1 MRDDCAVSRTHRAG
15 EREGALVF
23 VNTISGPRNPNSRQ
37 NRHQYLAN
45 LRHLWLN
52 TVCLLAD
59 THACPP
65 GFFGPRSWNT
75 VRFRSLTAPFFL
87 SVSPQWEAAAAE
99 DPVCFIRGQ
108 GRCTH
113 SHCTHY
119 SRKCLTAK
127 SLKCAHNISIFDI
140 KCKYAHLCDVF
151 NARVKWLMYRSNL
164 GVTNA
169 FFRASSLRRNYKR
182 YCEFSCILC
191 VTVIWKPW

>member
-1 MRDDCAVSRTHRAG
+1 MRDDCAVYRTYRAG
-15 EREGALVF
+15 KWEGALVF

-52 TVCLLAD
+52 TICLLAY

-75 VRFRSLTAPFFL
+75 VRFKSLTAPFFL
-87 SVSPQWEAAAAE
+87 SVSPQWKAAAD
-99 DPVCFIRGQ
+99 DPMCFIRGQ

-119 SRKCLTAK
+119 SRKCLTVK
-127 SLKCAHNISIFDI
+127 SLKCAHYIFYISIFDI
-140 KCKYAHLCDVF
+140 KMQICTLVWRLSCKS
-151 NARVKWLMYRSNL
+151 LMI
-164 GVTNA
+164 V
-169 FFRASSLRRNYKR
+169 
-182 YCEFSCILC
+182 
-191 VTVIWKPW
+191 